1 MISEQK
7 KKKMSSL
14 IPALALGST
23 LLLGGC
29 DLLDSILAVEAPSRV
44 VATDL
49 ESPAAASQAV
59 TVTS

>member
-7 KKKMSSL
+7 KMSSL
-14 IPALALGST
+14 LPALALGST

-29 DLLDSILAVEAPSRV
+29 DFLDDILAVEAPSQV

-49 ESPAAASQAV
+49 EDPAAASLLVASV
-59 TVTS
+59 AN